1 MAKRIV
7 YAKGTHGFNDF
18 VYVDLLPDVK
28 RARQFNVN
36 VIIAL
41 LVLVTATYV
50 LIYIPFSAK
59 IFEFE
64 ELNVLNQDLSHELT
78 LTQEEYAGYEIN
90 IDNIDFE
97 NDIETLVDFKV
108 DLKSIIDDVNIAV
121 TNNDGTISTISYS
134 KVTNQIMIEVLMIVP
149 TNYSI
154 LNTDLLGLN
163 WVVNSNYSA
172 PKTQSDG
179 IYHAAT
185 YTIGVD
191 GNAK

>member
-90 IDNIDFE
+90 IDNINFE
-97 NDIETLVDFKV
+97 GDIEFLAEMKV

-121 TNNDGTISTISYS
+121 TNNDGRVSLISYNS
-134 KVTNQIMIEVLMIVP
+134 ELKTLTIEVLMVID
-149 TNYSI
+149 TNYSL
-154 LNTDLLGLN
+154 LNTDLLRLN
-163 WVVNSNYSA
+163 WVERSNYSK
-172 PKTQSDG
+172 PLPQSDG
-179 IYHAAT
+179 FSFVST
-185 YTIGVD
+185 YEIGVD
-191 GNAK
+191 DSVK